1 MPFQGGIQLVEEDI
15 YEEDGQFV
23 IKKEINGKLITFG
36 IFDSLNDAIEER
48 DELEEYGWPYR
59 PEENN
64 IKEIEKFIFNENDR
78 FYISKKI
85 LDKEI
90 IF

>member
-1 MPFQGGIQLVEEDI
+1 MVEEDI

-36 IFDSLNDAIEER
+36 TFDSLDDAIEER

-59 PEENN
+59 NMRKMTIQEVEKY
-64 IKEIEKFIFNENDR
+64 IFKE
-78 FYISKKI
+78 
-85 LDKEI
+85 
-90 IF
+90 